1 MKYCVLKKVYLKP
14 KPLAERNTTQS
25 SPSQSSDN
33 SLNTTQHSA
42 MELEAAA
49 ALLMLRYQYD
59 IQSAAKLAAA
69 AANATN
75 EAAAA
80 ANATIEATS
89 TATTTTTIE
98 TAIPAESSR
107 SPTPPPPCVVD
118 NCTPKEQQVR
128 VTASSQPLKKRT
140 IPSHL
145 LRRSLT
151 PAKQQQVPSN
161 KNISQNAI
169 VKAKIKAKTP
179 LPAFERNNESSNNT
193 TCNKALLKSCRN
205 MIREFLDNQEKI

>member
-1 MKYCVLKKVYLKP
+1 MKYCVLKKVYLRP
-14 KPLAERNTTQS
+14 KPLAERNTTS
-25 SPSQSSDN
+25 SPSHSADS

-59 IQSAAKLAAA
+59 IQSAAKIAA
-69 AANATN
+69 
-75 EAAAA
+75 
-80 ANATIEATS
+80 EATAAS
-89 TATTTTTIE
+89 KVIGPTTTIE

-107 SPTPPPPCVVD
+107 SPTPPPPCMVD

-151 PAKQQQVPSN
+151 PAKQQPVPSN
-161 KNISQNAI
+161 NNISQNAI

-179 LPAFERNNESSNNT
+179 LPTFERNKESSNN

>member
-69 AANATN
+69 A
-75 EAAAA
+75 
-80 ANATIEATS
+80 
-89 TATTTTTIE
+89 E